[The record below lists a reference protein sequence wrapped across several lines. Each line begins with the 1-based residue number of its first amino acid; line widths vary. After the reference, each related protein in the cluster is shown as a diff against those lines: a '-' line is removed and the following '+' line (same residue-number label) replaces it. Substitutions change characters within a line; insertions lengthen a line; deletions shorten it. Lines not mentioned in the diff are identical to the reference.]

1 MFTLGSVMFTQG
13 SVMFAYGS
21 AVFTQGGA
29 VGDVILSK
37 KCGEYSGRK
46 SQLRDKTLARG
57 GDIA

>member
-1 MFTLGSVMFTQG
+1 
-13 SVMFAYGS
+13 MFAYGS

>member
-1 MFTLGSVMFTQG
+1 MFAYGSVMFTL
-13 SVMFAYGS
+13 GS